1 MNKSY
6 FKPISY
12 DIFLMKHG
20 VRYMNIS
27 YSHKFI
33 NHTFCIT
40 CEHLLFMRKFVNY
53 GKPSAKIAKLDMQ
66 SPFNCLILQSV
77 SGSLPQSS
85 VRSFQEGIFVIGN
98 YLIFNYILS

>member
-12 DIFLMKHG
+12 DIFFMKHG

-27 YSHKFI
+27 YSHKFT

-40 CEHLLFMRKFVNY
+40 CEHLLFMRKIVNY
-53 GKPSAKIAKLDMQ
+53 GKPSAKISGLDIQ
-66 SPFNCLILQSV
+66 SRLNCLILQFV

-85 VRSFQEGIFVIGN
+85 VISCQKVHLLLGIT
-98 YLIFNYILS
+98 

>member
-1 MNKSY
+1 MNTKY
-6 FKPISY
+6 
-12 DIFLMKHG
+12 
-20 VRYMNIS
+20 V
-27 YSHKFI
+27 HKFI

-66 SPFNCLILQSV
+66 SPFNCLILQLV

-85 VRSFQEGIFVIGN
+85 VISCQEGHSLLGIT
-98 YLIFNYILS
+98 

>member
-1 MNKSY
+1 
-6 FKPISY
+6 
-12 DIFLMKHG
+12 MKHR
-20 VRYMNIS
+20 VRYMNIE

-40 CEHLLFMRKFVNY
+40 CEHLLFMRKIVNY

-66 SPFNCLILQSV
+66 SPFNCLILQLV

-85 VRSFQEGIFVIGN
+85 VISCQQAHSLLGIT
-98 YLIFNYILS
+98 